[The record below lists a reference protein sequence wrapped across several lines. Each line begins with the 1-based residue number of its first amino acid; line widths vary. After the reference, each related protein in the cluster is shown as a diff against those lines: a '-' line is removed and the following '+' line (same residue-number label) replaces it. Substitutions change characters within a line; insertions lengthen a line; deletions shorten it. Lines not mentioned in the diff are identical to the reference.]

1 MHFNFVFVVC
11 DHISGIRILP
21 FLERLIKARE
31 ADGGLLSVFIVHEL
45 QHHLDVLGRA
55 FVGGILSSPVD
66 HYFGNVIHHLEV
78 RFHFL
83 VRGWVDVWLNHEL
96 VALFAALLTLCR
108 KVERGWVELLDIT
121 RLAV

>member
-1 MHFNFVFVVC
+1 MHFNFVFVIC

-31 ADGGLLSVFIVHEL
+31 ADGGLLSVFIVYEL
-45 QHHLDVLGRA
+45 QHHLDVLLRA
-55 FVGGILSSPVD
+55 FVRGVLSSPVD

-78 RFHFL
+78 CFHFL

-96 VALFAALLTLCR
+96 VALFAALLTLC
-108 KVERGWVELLDIT
+108 
-121 RLAV
+121 